1 MYLLD
6 TNLIIRYLTED
17 DKKKATAV
25 EELLKKPESKLYL
38 VDVAIA
44 EIIWVLKSVYGEN
57 REEVVKKLRIL
68 LSSTTIKYNKEVI
81 TQTLKNYE
89 EKNIGWVDAYLAA
102 LIQVGK
108 YKALYSYDKGLDKI
122 PGIRRIEPK

>member
-17 DKKKATAV
+17 DKKKAFAV
-25 EELLKKPESKLYL
+25 ERLLKKPKTRLYL
-38 VDVAIA
+38 TEVAIA
-44 EIIWVLKSVYGEN
+44 EIIWVLKSVY
-57 REEVVKKLRIL
+57 REKRVEIVKKLGSL
-68 LSSTTIKYNKEVI
+68 LSLPTVGYNKEVVR
-81 TQTLKNYE
+81 QALKNYQE
-89 EKNIGWVDAYLAA
+89 EKIVWVDAYLVA

-122 PGIRRIEPK
+122 RHFRRIEPK